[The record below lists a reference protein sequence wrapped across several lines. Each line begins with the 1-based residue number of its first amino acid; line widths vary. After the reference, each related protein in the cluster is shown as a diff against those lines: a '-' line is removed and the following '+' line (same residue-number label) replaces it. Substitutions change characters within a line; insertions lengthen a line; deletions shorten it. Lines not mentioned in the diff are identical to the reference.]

1 MSKNQTTFDRAQML
15 IPGGV
20 NSPVRA
26 FGSVD
31 GSPIFFDRAEGAR
44 FTDIEGREF
53 LDLCMSWGPL
63 ILGHAHE
70 AVVRQVQEAA
80 SRGLSYG
87 ACHTGEVELAERIL
101 RAFDW
106 ADQVRMVSS
115 GTEAVMTALRLARGV
130 TRRPLVLKFD
140 GGYHGHSDSLLV
152 SAGSGLVT
160 QAIASSAGVPD
171 EVAATTLV
179 APLDDEETVEAIFK
193 AHGERIAA
201 IVIEPMPANN
211 GLLVQR
217 DAFLEKLRMICNRY
231 GALLIFDEVISGFRL
246 HYGGYDA
253 RCGVLPDI
261 CTLGKIVGGGMPIGA
276 VVAPR
281 DIMGHLAPVGPVYQA
296 GTLSGNPVSVAAGNA
311 TLGQLENSSSYEH
324 LEALGS
330 RFSQRL
336 QEAAVVGLQLQRQGS
351 ILWPYLSS
359 QTLPRRA
366 DAIDEGIRDRYRG
379 LHGKMLR
386 RGIYLPPSAYEVWFL
401 SAAHSEGDVDQLA
414 DALISVVSESE

>member
-1 MSKNQTTFDRAQML
+1 MSKNQNTFSRAQAV

-26 FGSVD
+26 FASVD
-31 GSPIFFDRAEGAR
+31 GEPIFFEHASGAH
-44 FTDIEGREF
+44 FTDLDGNEY

-63 ILGHAHE
+63 ILGHAHDV
-70 AVVRQVQEAA
+70 VVRRVQDAA
-80 SRGLSYG
+80 TRGLSYG
-87 ACHTGEVELAERIL
+87 ACHAGEVELAERIL

-130 TRRPLVLKFD
+130 TRRSLVLKFD
-140 GGYHGHSDSLLV
+140 GGYHGHSDGLLV

-179 APLDDEETVEAIFK
+179 APLDDEEAVEAIFR
-193 AHGERIAA
+193 AHGDRIAA

-211 GLLVQR
+211 GLLLQR
-217 DAFLEKLRMICNRY
+217 QAFLEKLRIVCNRY
-231 GALLIFDEVISGFRL
+231 GALLIFDEVISGFRM
-246 HYGGYDA
+246 HYGGYGTL
-253 RCGVLPDI
+253 CGVQPDL

-276 VVAPR
+276 IVGPR
-281 DIMGHLAPVGPVYQA
+281 GIMENLAPTGPVYQA

-311 TLGQLENSSSYEH
+311 TLAILEDSRAYAQ

-330 RFSQRL
+330 RFARRIQDAGIS
-336 QEAAVVGLQLQRQGS
+336 GLQVQRQGS
-351 ILWPYLSS
+351 VLWPYLSS
-359 QTLPRRA
+359 QALPTRA
-366 DAIDEGIRDRYRG
+366 DAIDESIRERFMKVHSR
-379 LHGKMLR
+379 MR
-386 RGIYLPPSAYEVWFL
+386 REGFYLPPSAYEVWFL
-401 SAAHSEGDVDQLA
+401 STAHTEGDVDQVA
-414 DALISVVSESE
+414 AALIASVAALS